1 VLISLG
7 RLLRCNVPVAFAAAP
22 NFAGSST
29 DANPLSVHHWRS
41 RRIAVLSVCR
51 RGEAQELRGS
61 FRRRSFGGNGHAWVD
76 DIERG
81 EIIRSDGSAVD
92 GLRRHCSVLLCS
104 RCDLEIQIG
113 RGSGG
118 DLSHCGVDGLRGGS
132 LVRAVAITAMRVHFD
147 ISALKDTKWYE
158 YALRFFFGGAITV
171 ITGVLANRYGPVFGG
186 LFLAF
191 PAVFPASATLIEK
204 HEREKKRKAGIAK
217 TPRGREAAA
226 LDARGAAIGSIGL
239 IGFAFTTWRLLPIW
253 SGALALFGALVVWTT
268 VSILIWR
275 LRRHRLFLPRGRTS
289 AASHAP
295 VSTKG

>member
-191 PAVFPASATLIEK
+191 PAVFPGSATLIEK
-204 HEREKKRKAGIAK
+204 HRARKETEGGNRKDASRA
-217 TPRGREAAA
+217 RGRSFRCARRCHREHWPHRLRIYDMAAA
-226 LDARGAAIGSIGL
+226 ADLERRTRTFWCARGVDDGVDSNLA
-239 IGFAFTTWRLLPIW
+239 FAQ
-253 SGALALFGALVVWTT
+253 
-268 VSILIWR
+268 
-275 LRRHRLFLPRGRTS
+275 
-289 AASHAP
+289 AP
-295 VSTKG
+295 SFPPQRPD